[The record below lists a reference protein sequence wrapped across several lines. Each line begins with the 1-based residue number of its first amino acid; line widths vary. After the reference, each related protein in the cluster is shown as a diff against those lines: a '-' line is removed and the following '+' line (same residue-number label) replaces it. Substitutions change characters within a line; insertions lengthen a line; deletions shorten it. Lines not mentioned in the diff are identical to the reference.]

1 MQHIPFREHESLTGN
16 LRYASTKATFGGEQS
31 RRNDLEGLGNVFIY
45 FLRGRLPWQGLKD
58 REKVG
63 KIKQTFPIQQ
73 LVRGFPKEFGEYMA
87 YVRSLGFE
95 DDPDYNY
102 LRGLFAEALEN
113 RGETN
118 DGRYDW
124 MDGKQDE
131 IVSDL
136 NAAVRGP
143 AQQLKLA
150 APIVL
155 RERDKQP
162 PAKPVVA
169 EGFATTQ

>member
-1 MQHIPFREHESLTGN
+1 TGN

-31 RRNDLEGLGNVFIY
+31 RRDDLEGLGYVFLY

-73 LVRGFPKEFGEYMA
+73 LVRGFLKEFGEYMA
-87 YVRSLGFE
+87 YVRSLSFE
-95 DDPDYNY
+95 DDPNYNY
-102 LRGLFAEALEN
+102 LRGLFVKALEN

-124 MDGKQDE
+124 MNGEQDE

-136 NAAVRGP
+136 GAVARGP
-143 AQQLKLA
+143 AQQLKLVV
-150 APIVL
+150 PIVL
-155 RERDKQP
+155 RERNK
-162 PAKPVVA
+162 
-169 EGFATTQ
+169 